1 MNSLE
6 FKNFKLY
13 ADSTL
18 KSMNKDELISYIRRM
33 MNEKA
38 DVAIQELVDEITS
51 KKPIRIHKI
60 KIELQYFDKSSAG
73 LKPWELRLNDR
84 DYKVGD
90 ILILREWDPKKK
102 EFTGRILTRQITE
115 MFKGLPYL
123 PEDVV
128 IMTIL

>member
-1 MNSLE
+1 
-6 FKNFKLY
+6 
-13 ADSTL
+13 
-18 KSMNKDELISYIRRM
+18 MNKYEEAWHKICDWVYDNHNLTPEKVDL
-33 MNEKA
+33 MNEKVG
-38 DVAIQELVDEITS
+38 VAIQELVDEVTS

-60 KIELQYFDKSSAG
+60 KIELQYFEKSAAG